1 MVRYGMLIE
10 VDRCIGCDLCL
21 KACKDEYVG
30 NSYLPYSEAQP
41 QVSYGYG
48 QNGTFG
54 WPDTPST
61 LTPWVTRGHL
71 WMNVFEQTS
80 GKYPDVKTRYAPLP
94 CVHCDDPPCEKSA
107 TNNAIYTVDNG
118 IVIIDPEKSSNQ
130 NQIVE
135 SCPYG
140 VIYWNNEKA
149 IPQKCTFCAH
159 LVEKGMQPRC
169 VEACP
174 LTVITFGDIED
185 PNSDISK
192 KITSTGAKPFHPE
205 YGTKP
210 KVYYVG
216 LPD

>member
-10 VDRCIGCDLCL
+10 ADRCIGCDVCL

-30 NSYLPYSEAQP
+30 NDYSPYSAAQP
-41 QVSYGYG
+41 ETSYGYG
-48 QNGTFG
+48 QNGAFG

-61 LTPWVTRGHL
+61 LTPWVTIGHL

-80 GKYPDVKTRYAPLP
+80 GKYPNVNTRYVPLP
-94 CVHCDDPPCEKSA
+94 CMHCDDAPCAKAA
-107 TNNAIYTVDNG
+107 TNNAIYTMDNG
-118 IVIIDPEKSSNQ
+118 IVIIDAQKSSNQ
-130 NQIVE
+130 NKIVK

-140 VIYWNNEKA
+140 VIYWNNEKL

-174 LTVITFGDIED
+174 LTVITFGDIGD

-192 KITSTGAKPFHPE
+192 KIASTEAKPLHPE

-210 KVYYVG
+210 KVYYSG
-216 LPD
+216 LI